1 MAEPHSTAATV
12 LSGQAA
18 AFPLAAF
25 FAAVGVPFDLLGW
38 AMFGG
43 LVAMANVEP
52 RVPPR
57 EGLRLVAAI
66 ALNLAIAAG
75 IGGAFAPIAADVLIG
90 LAVKV
95 GVALHPGAVLLRAA
109 AILLG
114 FGTAFIP
121 EGIRV
126 ARAKLGGSTS

>member
-12 LSGQAA
+12 LAGQAA

-43 LVAMANVEP
+43 LVAMANTEP
-52 RVPPR
+52 RQPPR
-57 EGLRLVAAI
+57 EGVRLALAV

-75 IGGAFAPIAADVLIG
+75 SSGPNYGQAT
-90 LAVKV
+90 
-95 GVALHPGAVLLRAA
+95 
-109 AILLG
+109 G
-114 FGTAFIP
+114 FDYGTH
-121 EGIRV
+121 
-126 ARAKLGGSTS
+126 